1 MRAEVRSYA
10 VYVYDAYQILEHL
23 KQMPEARY
31 LSKDKVWRV
40 ALSPLVCSRLRGLG
54 VEMCRAG
61 NGFADQYDN
70 GTAEKGR
77 EYDFGNTE
85 PWSHQKA
92 GADWLQGR
100 YAGMLAYGMGAGKSL
115 TTIGA
120 LAAWDSRV
128 VLILCPRS
136 VLGVWLREL
145 SLHSNKNDTVVVLD
159 RGSTKQKNEQVRSAM
174 SRHELVGKQCGE
186 RLIVVVNYETAWR
199 EPLANTLLEASWDA
213 VILDESHRVK
223 SPTGRASKFVARL
236 APRAYRRVCLTG
248 TPMPHSPLDIY
259 AQMRF
264 LEPALLGSSFARFRA
279 RYAQCDPHYP
289 SKVLRWLNQDELSQ
303 QIDPW
308 IRRVRTEDVVDLPPI
323 THQRISFELSS
334 KSQKIYDEMQEEMIT
349 VLESGEEVSAAN
361 ALVQLLR
368 LQQITSG
375 SIDGKEV
382 GTEKLDT
389 FLDIASD
396 VERDRPI
403 VVFCRFRRDLE
414 SIRIAA
420 DRLGRKYGEISGDRR
435 DLTEHAKM
443 PKGVEL
449 MAVQQQSGG
458 VGIDLTEA
466 SVGFWYSLSFSLG
479 DYDQANARM
488 HRPGQPRSVAMYHL
502 VAKKTIDE
510 VVYGALSKR
519 RDVVEEV
526 LDNLKNGKEVLA

>member
-1 MRAEVRSYA
+1 MRAEISGYA
-10 VYVYDAYQILEHL
+10 VYVFDAYQIMDDL
-23 KQMPEARY
+23 KDMPEARY
-31 LSKDKVWRV
+31 IAKEKAWRV
-40 ALSPLVCSRLRGLG
+40 ALSPLVCSRLRRLR
-54 VEMCRAG
+54 VELCRAG
-61 NGFADQYDN
+61 RMLADQYDK
-70 GTAEKGR
+70 GTEEAGKPYE
-77 EYDFGNTE
+77 FGNTE
-85 PWSHQKA
+85 PWSHQKE

-120 LAAWDSRV
+120 LAAWGSKC

-145 SLHSNKNDTVVVLD
+145 SVHSGRSDNVIVLEK
-159 RGSTKQKNEQVRSAM
+159 GGTKQKAKLVEDGLRRAAM
-174 SRHELVGKQCGE
+174 VQKHTGE

-199 EPLANTLLEASWDA
+199 EPLAALLLSKGWDA
-213 VILDESHRVK
+213 VVLDESHRVK
-223 SPTGRASKFVARL
+223 SPTGRASKFVAKL
-236 APRAYRRVCLTG
+236 ATRAYRRVCLTG

-264 LEPALLGSSFARFRA
+264 LEPAVFGSSFSRFRA

-289 SKVLRWLNQDELSQ
+289 SRVLRWLNQDELSKM
-303 QIDPW
+303 IDPW

-334 KSQKIYDEMQEEMIT
+334 KSQKVYDEMQEDMIS
-349 VLESGEEVSAAN
+349 VLESGEEITAAN

-375 SIDGKEV
+375 SIDGKEI
-382 GTEKLDT
+382 GTEKIDT
-389 FLDIASD
+389 FMDIAAD

-403 VVFCRFRRDLE
+403 VVFCRFRKDLD
-414 SIRIAA
+414 SIREAA
-420 DRLGRKYGEISGDRR
+420 KRLGRNYGEISGNRR

-488 HRPGQPRSVAMYHL
+488 HRPGQRRNVAMYHL

-526 LDNLKNGKEVLA
+526 LEQLKNGKEVIA